1 MLIERV
7 IYPAKLNTSTFIQ
20 FFFGGGGRTE
30 GLKIP
35 HNVVVNRETSSP
47 QTFMVFSESRQTG
60 LDWIGCENLVDWF
73 SSIIGLASF
82 LLLKSGD
89 LYTSCQQRSRNQEL
103 CFLFRVCVITC
114 IGILKYVLELL
125 SVKLI

>member
-1 MLIERV
+1 
-7 IYPAKLNTSTFIQ
+7 
-20 FFFGGGGRTE
+20 
-30 GLKIP
+30 
-35 HNVVVNRETSSP
+35 
-47 QTFMVFSESRQTG
+47 MVFSESRQTG

-103 CFLFRVCVITC
+103 CFSFRVCVITC